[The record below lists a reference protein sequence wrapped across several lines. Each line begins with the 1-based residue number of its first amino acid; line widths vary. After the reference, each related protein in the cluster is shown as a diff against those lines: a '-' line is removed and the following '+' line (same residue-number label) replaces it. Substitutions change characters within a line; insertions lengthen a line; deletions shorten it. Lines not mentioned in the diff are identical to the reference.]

1 MYNFLTIGN
10 ETINIAT
17 IARVIHDFQDE
28 DGKRATIIVLAIPT
42 FEFSGAEGMVEGSW
56 RLEQKSYP
64 YDSKA
69 AIAIRKWF
77 TANSTVLSLPE

>member
-17 IARVIHDFQDE
+17 IVYVVHDSTDDNQKRVTTLVFN
-28 DGKRATIIVLAIPT
+28 IPV
-42 FEFSGAEGMVEGSW
+42 FEFSGVKGVVEGSW
-56 RLEQKSYP
+56 KLEHRYFP

-69 AIAIRKWF
+69 ATAIRKWF